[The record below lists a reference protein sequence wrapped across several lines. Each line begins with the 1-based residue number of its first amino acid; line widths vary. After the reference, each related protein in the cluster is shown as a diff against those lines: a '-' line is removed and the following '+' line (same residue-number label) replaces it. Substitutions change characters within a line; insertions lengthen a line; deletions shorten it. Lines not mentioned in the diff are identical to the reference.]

1 MRKTEGMIGLTA
13 RAGKVTTGQEGVE
26 SAIKKKKAF
35 VALVDEFASDRTK
48 KDIRDACNFA
58 GCRMLVLPGDALG
71 YAIGKPGRMCAAVT
85 DASMA
90 KRITELYDAEL
101 AMDGLTTIGGAL

>member
-1 MRKTEGMIGLTA
+1 MRKTEGMIGLAA

-35 VALVDEFASDRTK
+35 VALVDADASDRTK

-71 YAIGKPGRMCAAVT
+71 FAIGKPGRMCAAVT

-90 KRITELYDAEL
+90 KRISELYDMETVSEAS
-101 AMDGLTTIGGAL
+101 TTIGGAL

>member
-1 MRKTEGMIGLTA
+1 MRKTTGMIGLAA

-35 VALVDEFASDRTK
+35 VALVDESASDRTK

-58 GCRMLVLPGDALG
+58 NCRMLILPGDALG
-71 YAIGKPGRMCAAVT
+71 FSIGKPGRMCAAVT
-85 DASMA
+85 DASLA
-90 KRITELYDAEL
+90 KRIIELFDAES
-101 AMDGLTTIGGAL
+101 AVTA